1 MTASSTSSPA
11 PDVLWYI
18 NPTDGDV
25 PWEPALRV
33 EPTFDV
39 IRHQARTLD
48 RLGFYGALT
57 TAREAISLV
66 GDTEHLR
73 FLIPEYPGVKPPVL
87 LAEEAQVFDQYSGGR
102 LIYNQVNGADP
113 VLHRYG
119 RFGTK
124 AERYRVSAEYWS
136 LVKRLYL
143 DDAEPHDGEFFSFGP
158 RYKPAIPGPRQPGGI
173 EVWGTGASPEG
184 IAHAAEVLDV
194 YLSFM
199 SEPDSLATLFNRVRA
214 AAADRGRTL
223 RFGVLASV
231 IVRETDDEAWE
242 RFSWQLSQT
251 RPETVLATADRNVRS
266 FGYPGLDDLHS
277 DDPLVRQRIDA
288 LRAGRIPDRA
298 ALEFAPNVAAGL
310 TTWAAAEPPFDIAG
324 KGTGT
329 YFVGS
334 AENVAAAM
342 RSVADKAGIDIWILS
357 GWPLANEAEETAE
370 LLLPLL
376 RDEQQ
381 SVRRAG

>member
-1 MTASSTSSPA
+1 MSG

-25 PWEPALRV
+25 PWEPEHRFA
-33 EPTFDV
+33 PTFDAL
-39 IRHQARTLD
+39 RHQARTLD

-66 GDTEHLR
+66 GDTEALR

-87 LAEEAQVFDQYSGGR
+87 MAEEAQVFDQYSGGR

-119 RFGTK
+119 RFESK
-124 AERYRVSAEYWS
+124 ADRYRMSAEFWTQ
-136 LVKRLYL
+136 VKRLYL
-143 DDAEPHDGEFFSFGP
+143 DDTEAFQGEFFSYGP
-158 RYKPAIPGPRQPGGI
+158 RYKPAVPGPRQPGGI
-173 EVWGTGASPEG
+173 QVWGTGASTEG

-199 SEPDSLATLFNRVRA
+199 SEPGSLTTLFDRVRTA
-214 AAADRGRTL
+214 AAERGRSL

-231 IVRETDDEAWE
+231 IVRETEEQAWE
-242 RFSWQLSQT
+242 RFSEQLAHT
-251 RPETVLATADRNVRS
+251 RPGTVLATADRNLRS
-266 FGYPGLDDLHS
+266 FGYPGLDEITS
-277 DDPLVRQRIDA
+277 ENPQVQGRIDA
-288 LRAGRIPDRA
+288 LRAGRIPDREL
-298 ALEFAPNVAAGL
+298 LEFAPNMAAGL
-310 TTWAAAEPPFDIAG
+310 TTWTAAEPPFDIAG

-342 RSVADKAGIDIWILS
+342 SSVAARAGIDIWILS
-357 GWPLANEAEETAE
+357 GWPLAREAEITAE

-376 RDEQQ
+376 ATDRSTRLVDAA
-381 SVRRAG
+381 SVP

>member
-1 MTASSTSSPA
+1 MSG

-25 PWEPALRV
+25 PWEPEHRSA
-33 EPTFDV
+33 PTFEAL
-39 IRHQARTLD
+39 RHQARTLD
-48 RLGFYGALT
+48 RLGYYGALT

-66 GDTEHLR
+66 GDTAHLR

-87 LAEEAQVFDQYSGGR
+87 MAEEAQVFDLYSGGR
-102 LIYNQVNGADP
+102 LIYNQVNGADA

-119 RFGTK
+119 RFESK
-124 AERYRVSAEYWS
+124 ADRYRMSAEFWTQ
-136 LVKRLYL
+136 VKRLYL
-143 DDAEPHDGEFFSFGP
+143 DDTEAFDGEFFSYRT

-173 EVWGTGASPEG
+173 EVWGTGASSEG

-199 SEPDSLATLFNRVRA
+199 SEPGSLTALFDRVRTA
-214 AAADRGRTL
+214 AAERGRAL

-231 IVRETDDEAWE
+231 IVRETEDEAWD
-242 RFSWQLSQT
+242 RFSAQLART
-251 RPETVLATADRNVRS
+251 RPETVLATADRNLRS
-266 FGYPGLDDLHS
+266 FGYPGLAEITS
-277 DDPLVRQRIDA
+277 TDPQVQGRIDA
-288 LRAGRIPDRA
+288 LRAGRIPGREL
-298 ALEFAPNVAAGL
+298 LEFARNMAAGL
-310 TTWAAAEPPFDIAG
+310 TTWTAAEPPFDIAG

-334 AENVAAAM
+334 ADNVASAM
-342 RSVADKAGIDIWILS
+342 SAVAEQAGIDIWILS
-357 GWPLANEAEETAE
+357 GWPLAREAEITAE

-376 RDEQQ
+376 ASDCSTEPLDAAIAR
-381 SVRRAG
+381 